1 MANNKIHEIHASADS
16 VPYWN
21 ERHVTRN
28 ALALRSLEIADAV
41 ILNEADLTKLRDV
54 DMLQERDLSSV
65 TKPIYLQ
72 FDGKKS
78 EGRFIIGLLMSLSET
93 DERVTVV
100 PYSNNNDEGK
110 MWPYDV
116 YFEITKV
123 CEKEATVTTHPFH
136 PAALQ
141 DKMDEEAKAH
151 FTALSGI
158 ALSFLTLLGTGAL
171 AIGPEKEDMS
181 KLNKRRGK
189 DGKPPVKADCQIVW
203 NN

>member
-1 MANNKIHEIHASADS
+1 MAKNKIHEIHASADS

-28 ALALRSLEIADAV
+28 ALALRSLEIANAV
-41 ILNEADLTKLRDV
+41 VLTEADLITLRDV
-54 DMLQERDLSSV
+54 DMLQERDLSHIQ
-65 TKPIYLQ
+65 KPIYLQ

-78 EGRFIIGLLMSLSET
+78 EGRFIIGLLMSLSEE
-93 DERVTVV
+93 DKRITVV
-100 PYSNNNDEGK
+100 PYSNNNEPGK
-110 MWPYDV
+110 MWPYDI

-141 DKMDEEAKAH
+141 DKMDDEAKAH

-158 ALSFLTLLGTGAL
+158 ALSFLTLMGTGAL
-171 AIGPEKEDMS
+171 EIGPETEDVS

-203 NN
+203 NK

>member
-1 MANNKIHEIHASADS
+1 MANNKIHEIHASAES

-41 ILNEADLTKLRDV
+41 VLTEADLVKLRDV
-54 DMLQERDLSSV
+54 DMLQERDLSHV

-78 EGRFIIGLLMSLSET
+78 DGRFIIGLLMSLSEE

-100 PYSNNNDEGK
+100 PYSNNNEQGK

-123 CEKEATVTTHPFH
+123 CEKEATATTHPFH

-141 DKMDEEAKAH
+141 DRMDEEAKAH

-171 AIGPEKEDMS
+171 EIGPEKENVT